1 MDLLNFSYVYAFAEN
16 FSAKRALKE

>member
-16 FSAKRALKE
+16 FSAERALKE